1 MVKYQL
7 KISVTYNRIVISD
20 AIKKR
25 IFKPFFTTKAMGE
38 GIGLGLS
45 LSYDIVKSNGEDIT
59 FESVIR

>member
-7 KISVTYNRIVISD
+7 KISVTYTRIVISD

-45 LSYDIVKSNGEDIT
+45 LSYDIVKSNGGDIT